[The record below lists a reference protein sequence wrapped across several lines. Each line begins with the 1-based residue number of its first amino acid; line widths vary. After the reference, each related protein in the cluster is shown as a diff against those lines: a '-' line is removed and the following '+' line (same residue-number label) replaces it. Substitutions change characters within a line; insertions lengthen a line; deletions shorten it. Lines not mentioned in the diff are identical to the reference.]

1 MLMPPAGA
9 LVSIRSVFRA
19 LLLAAV
25 LSPTASAFAASPS
38 EAPGTRIQVDPATLP
53 APDESESVSNRSEV
67 VTASE
72 HPPFHLPPGFAVN
85 LFAKGFDR
93 ARWMTIAP
101 DGAVLLSQ
109 GREEEILRIVDSDGD
124 GVADSRRVLAD
135 GFHAPHGMVFHDGML
150 YVADTEGIWRM
161 PYEPDATLPR
171 QSRTRI
177 TAKGAFG
184 EGQGH
189 WTRNLVFSPDGSR
202 IYVAIGSESNVA
214 VEPLPRASIQ
224 SFAADGSDQKTVA
237 TGIRNPVGMAFY
249 PGSSDLYAVVNERDG
264 LGDGLVP
271 DYLTRI
277 REGADYG
284 WPYFYI
290 GNHRQ
295 PDIEIPAGMSG
306 DKVAVPDLL
315 FRSHSAP
322 LGLVFYDGK
331 QFPADY
337 RGDAFVALHGSW
349 NAGKPQ
355 GYMVVRVPFAN
366 GRPKGWYEPFLTGFW
381 IDGSDPPRVFGRPVG
396 LVVAPDGSLLVADDA
411 SQSIWR
417 ISWKGVGG
425 E

>member
-1 MLMPPAGA
+1 MTPADSPISMGA
-9 LVSIRSVFRA
+9 GFRA
-19 LLLAAV
+19 LCLATGLT
-25 LSPTASAFAASPS
+25 LSGAALAASPS
-38 EAPGTRIQVDPATLP
+38 EPPGTRIQVDPSTLP
-53 APDESESVSNRSEV
+53 APDATEAVGNFSEL
-67 VTASE
+67 VTASD
-72 HPPFHLPPGFAVN
+72 HPPFQLPPGFAVN

-93 ARWMTIAP
+93 ARWLAIAP
-101 DGAVLLSQ
+101 DGAVLLSE
-109 GREEEILRIVDSDGD
+109 GRDGQITRIVDSDGD
-124 GVADSRRVLAD
+124 GVADSSRVLAS
-135 GFHAPHGMVFHDGML
+135 GFHGPHGMAFHDGML
-150 YVADTEGIWRM
+150 YVADTEGIWKL
-161 PYEPDATLPR
+161 PYQPEGTLPKP
-171 QSRTRI
+171 SRTRI

-224 SFAADGSDQKTVA
+224 SFAADGSDQKTVV

-249 PGSSDLYAVVNERDG
+249 PGSHDLYAVVNERDG

-277 REGADYG
+277 QEGADYG

-295 PDIEIPAGMSG
+295 PDIEIPAGVSG
-306 DKVAVPDLL
+306 DKVTVPDLL

-331 QFPADY
+331 QFPAEY

-355 GYMVVRVPFAN
+355 GYMVARVPFAN

-381 IDGSDPPRVFGRPVG
+381 IGGNDPPKVFGRPVG

-417 ISWKGVGG
+417 ISWKGVDP

>member
-1 MLMPPAGA
+1 MTPADFPISMG
-9 LVSIRSVFRA
+9 SGFRA
-19 LLLAAV
+19 LCLAASLT
-25 LSPTASAFAASPS
+25 LSGAALAASPS
-38 EAPGTRIQVDPATLP
+38 EPPGTHIQIDPSTLP
-53 APDESESVSNRSEV
+53 APDATEAVGNFSEV
-67 VTASE
+67 VTASDR
-72 HPPFHLPPGFAVN
+72 PAFQLPPGFAVN

-93 ARWMTIAP
+93 ARWLAIAP
-101 DGAVLLSQ
+101 DGAVLLSE
-109 GREEEILRIVDSDGD
+109 GRDGQITRIVDSDGD
-124 GVADSRRVLAD
+124 GVADSRRVLAG
-135 GFHAPHGMVFHDGML
+135 GFHGPHGMAFHDGML
-150 YVADTEGIWRM
+150 YVADTEGIWKL
-161 PYEPDATLPR
+161 PYQPEGTPTK

-177 TAKGAFG
+177 TAEGAFG

-224 SFAADGSDQKTVA
+224 SFAADGSDQKTVV

-277 REGADYG
+277 RDGADYG

-295 PDIEIPAGMSG
+295 PEIDIPAGASG
-306 DKVAVPDLL
+306 DKVTVPDLL

-331 QFPADY
+331 QFPAEY

-381 IDGSDPPRVFGRPVG
+381 IGGNDPPRVFGRPVG

-417 ISWKGVGG
+417 ISWKGVDP